1 MTTFRTLPPFGGNER
16 QVAEVVRGLMDGK
29 SNNTGFITLATG
41 NATSTTL
48 YDERIGYESIILLT
62 PYSAAAYAD
71 TAPYGEFQDLSYTTL
86 SGNINGSVTTLPVV
100 STTGF
105 RSVGAIRINNEIISY
120 TGKTSTSFTGC
131 TRGDFGTSN
140 VSHNSGDYVHGSQA
154 QASGSS
160 AAVKLNITG
169 LSNGISLVD
178 ESKITV
184 ANPGVY
190 NFALSAQINN
200 NSSGIKN
207 IYAWIK
213 KNGTSVDGSNGL
225 VSIHGSASGI
235 DGHAIISW
243 NYFVN
248 LQANDYIE
256 FWWSPTDQKI
266 TIDSYEPVSPAPATA
281 AVIVTVNH
289 IAPQAYS
296 NIYVSAQTQGSA
308 TISHYTNS
316 TADKTYGY
324 VIVG

>member
-1 MTTFRTLPPFGGNER
+1 MFRTLPNFGSDPRN
-16 QVAEVVRGLMDGK
+16 VAEVVRQMLNGK
-29 SNNTGFITLATG
+29 TNNTGTVTLATG
-41 NATSTTL
+41 NATTTTL
-48 YDERIGYESIILLT
+48 YDERISSDTKIVIV
-62 PYSAAAYAD
+62 PFSAAAFAD
-71 TAPYGEFQDLSYTTL
+71 TSPYGEFQDLSYTTL

-140 VSHNSGDYVHGSQA
+140 ASHNSGDYVHGSQA

-169 LSNGISLVD
+169 LSNGISLVN

-190 NFALSAQINN
+190 NFAWSAQINN

-225 VSIHGSASGI
+225 VSVHGSANGI

-256 FWWSPTDQKI
+256 FWWSPTDQKL

-308 TISHYTNS
+308 TISHYSNN
-316 TADKTYGY
+316 TANKTYGY
-324 VIVG
+324 ILVG